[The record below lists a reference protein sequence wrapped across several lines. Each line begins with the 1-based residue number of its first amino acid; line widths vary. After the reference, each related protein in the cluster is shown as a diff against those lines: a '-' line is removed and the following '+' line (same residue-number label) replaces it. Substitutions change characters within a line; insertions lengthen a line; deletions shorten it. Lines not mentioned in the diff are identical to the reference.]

1 MPTYTWRCSNCGDTN
16 PPHTETCRSCE
27 VSAPS
32 DAAQVRTKRRTFG
45 NWLTGVGLTIML
57 GPIAIFFFMATFP
70 SLFSSNTVL
79 LWHYL
84 SAFGLIVYVPV
95 GLIIIAIGVVVR
107 G

>member
-1 MPTYTWRCSNCGDTN
+1 
-16 PPHTETCRSCE
+16 
-27 VSAPS
+27 
-32 DAAQVRTKRRTFG
+32 
-45 NWLTGVGLTIML
+45 ML